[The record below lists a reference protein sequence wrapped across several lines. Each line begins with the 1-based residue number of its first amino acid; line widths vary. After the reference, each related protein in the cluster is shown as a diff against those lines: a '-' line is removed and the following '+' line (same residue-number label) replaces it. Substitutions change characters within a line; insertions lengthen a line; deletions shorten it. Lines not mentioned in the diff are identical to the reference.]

1 MDRSVKLG
9 IASVILIAGCALP
22 SPFNLIFTVISC
34 LLGFLAAAQGSKWWL
49 VVPLTIIAAV
59 AGLLYIGFHAT

>member
-34 LLGFLAAAQGSKWWL
+34 LLDFLL
-49 VVPLTIIAAV
+49 PLKAV
-59 AGLLYIGFHAT
+59 NGGLSFPSQ